1 MAGGPVDQDATFIKG
16 ATPEDCQAPGSG
28 DHKCEE
34 FPGPYHIP
42 REAPVNQDG
51 AEGEGVECPV
61 CHNLHEG
68 PQIMC
73 PGCLDK
79 MKNGKKAESVPA
91 EGKKLPKT
99 TRQAMEMAKK
109 TLF

>member
-1 MAGGPVDQDATFIKG
+1 
-16 ATPEDCQAPGSG
+16 
-28 DHKCEE
+28 
-34 FPGPYHIP
+34 
-42 REAPVNQDG
+42 
-51 AEGEGVECPV
+51 
-61 CHNLHEG
+61 
-68 PQIMC
+68 MC